1 MPRNNSNHQ
10 FFARRRPH
18 SIRFFNSSAWTVR
31 FLIGVMLVDCAILDA
46 NLLPL
51 SARRGLRDG
60 IRGKIMRGR
69 GAERH
74 ATFIV

>member
-1 MPRNNSNHQ
+1 LIFDTLHCLT
-10 FFARRRPH
+10 
-18 SIRFFNSSAWTVR
+18 IRFFNSSAWTVR
-31 FLIGVMLVDCAILDA
+31 FHIGVVLVGCAILDA

-60 IRGKIMRGR
+60 MRGKIIRGR

-74 ATFIV
+74 APFIV